1 MISSRI
7 HRNPGVGRGFIIL
20 AVLHALSRQL
30 SPCRLGLAST
40 AT

>member
-7 HRNPGVGRGFIIL
+7 HRGVGCGLIIL
-20 AVLHALSRQL
+20 AVLHALSRL
-30 SPCRLGLAST
+30 LTPCRLGLAST